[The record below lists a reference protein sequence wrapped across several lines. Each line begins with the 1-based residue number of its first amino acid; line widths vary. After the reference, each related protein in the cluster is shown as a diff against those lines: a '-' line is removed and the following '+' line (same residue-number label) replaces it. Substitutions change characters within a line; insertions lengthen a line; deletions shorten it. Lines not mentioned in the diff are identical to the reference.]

1 LTGQRRRKRRRGW
14 KKSLSAMLTHTRNGG
29 RSIDHRASTFFF
41 RLPPKIDSQLFDGTY
56 FSSSYLV
63 IWTNLKEKKKKISKI
78 FQVLPSQ
85 KKFVFP
91 LRITQTF
98 YHSPSS
104 C

>member
-41 RLPPKIDSQLFDGTY
+41 RAPLPIDSQLFDGRY

-63 IWTNLKEKKKKISKI
+63 IWTNLKKREKKNPKRSSGKRVGDSRDCFNPKYAEINSLKKN
-78 FQVLPSQ
+78 
-85 KKFVFP
+85 
-91 LRITQTF
+91 
-98 YHSPSS
+98 
-104 C
+104 